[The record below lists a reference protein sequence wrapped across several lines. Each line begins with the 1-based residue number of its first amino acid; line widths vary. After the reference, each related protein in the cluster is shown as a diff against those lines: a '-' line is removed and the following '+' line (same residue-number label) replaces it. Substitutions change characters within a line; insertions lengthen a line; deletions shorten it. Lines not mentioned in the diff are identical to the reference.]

1 MSSRNS
7 LLAMAALAW
16 MLSMSARAEVIPL
29 TKIGLQVDPAT
40 RFQLRCWQQGRLI
53 IDEHDVALP
62 GDIKLDGARIRGRNR
77 GQQPVYV
84 VEARSAVCF
93 VKPMA
98 AGAARSTLPFHP
110 AR

>member
-7 LLAMAALAW
+7 LLAAATLAVA
-16 MLSMSARAEVIPL
+16 LSAAAQAEITPV
-29 TKIGLQVDPAT
+29 TRVGLQIDGAT
-40 RFQLRCWQQGRLI
+40 RFQLRCWQQGKLI

-62 GDIKLDGARIRGRNR
+62 GDIKLDGARIRGRDR

-98 AGAARSTLPFHP
+98 AGAARSTLPFNP